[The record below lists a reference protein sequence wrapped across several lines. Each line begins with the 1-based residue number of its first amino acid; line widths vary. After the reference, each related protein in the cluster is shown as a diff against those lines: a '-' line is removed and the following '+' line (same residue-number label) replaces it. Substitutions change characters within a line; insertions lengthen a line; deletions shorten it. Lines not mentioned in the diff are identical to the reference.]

1 MQRETVRKLITD
13 QFYRSLDESGVKLDA
28 IPHAQLQAVVG
39 ALADGVFAVLSQ
51 LEEEDQGTIES
62 GPHEGDESVLWSGK
76 PYATV
81 GIRYELTSQ
90 RLRIFRGVFSRQLEE
105 IDLVRVRDTE
115 VTQNLGERALKIGDV
130 RILSSD
136 ASKPEVLLNNVR
148 EPFEVREII
157 RKAYLAEQQRRGLR
171 YRDET

>member
-1 MQRETVRKLITD
+1 MQKETVRKLITD
-13 QFYRSLDESGVKLDA
+13 QFYRSVDESGVKLDA
-28 IPHAQLQAVVG
+28 IPHAQLQTVVG

-51 LEEEDQGTIES
+51 LEEEDQES
-62 GPHEGDESVLWSGK
+62 VGPAQTAGDESVLWSGK
-76 PYATV
+76 PYATM
-81 GIRYELTSQ
+81 GTRYELTSQ

-115 VTQNLGERALKIGDV
+115 VTQNLGERAFKIGDV
-130 RILSSD
+130 KILSSD
-136 ASKPEVLLNNVR
+136 TSKPEVVLNNVR